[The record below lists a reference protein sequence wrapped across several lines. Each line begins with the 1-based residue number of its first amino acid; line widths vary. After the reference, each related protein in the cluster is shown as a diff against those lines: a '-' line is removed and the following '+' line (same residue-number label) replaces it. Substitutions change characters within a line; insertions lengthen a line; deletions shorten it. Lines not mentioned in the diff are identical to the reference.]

1 MTTHAR
7 RSMTAAALVVAAL
20 AFSACSSSGTSGGSD
35 GKKTVGFVEGI
46 ASDTFFQTQKCAMQA
61 RAKQLDVNL
70 LVSGGNAFT
79 PQSQT
84 PVLQTMIDKKP
95 DALIVDPTDPRA
107 MVAPIR
113 AAASAKIP
121 TLISGDSVNSSD
133 AYAYI
138 GVDQEAGGKAAADY
152 MASLLPD
159 GGKVLVIGYSV
170 GTPSTD
176 AREKG
181 FIEGAKSHPNLD
193 LLSVQRD
200 ASNSTQEAATI
211 ISSTLSRYPDLK
223 GIYAVDE
230 GIGNGAASQ
239 VQASKKSGI
248 KVIAFDA
255 SPTEARQLRAGG
267 FAAIVSQQPKEL
279 ASKSLELSV
288 DKLKGKTV
296 PKETLIKPMLI
307 TKDNIDSAAGKAALY
322 TECG

>member
-1 MTTHAR
+1 MKMH
-7 RSMTAAALVVAAL
+7 SQQLGAAAATVAVAL
-20 AFSACSSSGTSGGSD
+20 ALSACSSSGNTGGSD
-35 GKKTVGFVEGI
+35 GKKTIGFVQGI
-46 ASDTFFQTQKCAMQA
+46 ASDTFFQTQKCEMQG
-61 RAKQLDVNL
+61 RAKQLGVNL
-70 LVSGGNAFT
+70 IVAGGNAFT
-79 PQSQT
+79 AQSQT
-84 PVLQTMIDKKP
+84 PVLQTMIGKKP
-95 DALIVDPTDPRA
+95 DALIIDPTDPRA

-113 AAASAKIP
+113 AAVSANIP
-121 TLISGDSVNSSD
+121 TLISGDSVNSTD
-133 AYAYI
+133 AYGYI

-152 MASLLPD
+152 MSSLLPD

-181 FIEGAKSHPNLD
+181 FVQGAKSHPKLD
-193 LLSVQRD
+193 LLPVQRD

-211 ISSTLSRYPDLK
+211 ISSTLSKYPDLK

-279 ASKSLELSV
+279 ARKSLDLSV
-288 DKLKGKTV
+288 DKLKGKPV
-296 PKETLIKPMLI
+296 PKRTLIKPMLI
-307 TKDNIDSAAGKAALY
+307 TKDNIDSPEGKAALY